1 VSQRPSPPI
10 VVTNGRKGRLLA
22 RPTRYDPAVRNRMG
36 KVPGR
41 RWDPSRKVWIIPP
54 TIQAQEAFRTYFPDV
69 EIPDGPTP
77 SEQASMQEA
86 ERGRPSMGRPSTG
99 SPSTSEA
106 PPEERRQRERDA
118 LLRRLTEV
126 MVTEGFSPRSRKVYR
141 GHARRFLEWLP
152 RDPFRFSVD
161 DVRRYITYQVEDR
174 GISRST
180 HSQILSAIRFL
191 AQKVLERP
199 DAIDQVPTPKKR
211 KRLPVVLSR
220 EEVNRIIETV
230 QNPTHQAIVMLL
242 YSSGMRVSE
251 LVRLRPDDLDRDRGV
266 IRIQGGKGGKDRY
279 TLLSRRAT
287 EAVDVHLAPWRLRD
301 GPPRWLFPGKDPDR
315 HLHQRTIQKV
325 VARAGRRAGIGK
337 RVTPHVLRHSF
348 ATHLLESGTDLRY
361 IQELLGHA
369 TSRTTEIYTH
379 VSNQTLATIRNPL
392 DDT

>member
-1 VSQRPSPPI
+1 MTPRHAQPI
-10 VVTNGRKGRLLA
+10 VIMNGRKGRLLA
-22 RPTRYDPAVRNRMG
+22 RPTRYDPAVRDRMR

-41 RWDPSRKVWIIPP
+41 RWDPGRKVWVIPP
-54 TIQAQEAFRTYFPDV
+54 TIQAQEAFRTHFPEV

-77 SEQASMQEA
+77 SEQASMQKAEA
-86 ERGRPSMGRPSTG
+86 RRSSMGPPS
-99 SPSTSEA
+99 PSEA
-106 PPEERRQRERDA
+106 PPEERRQQERDA

-126 MVTEGFSPRSRKVYR
+126 MVTEGFSPRSRRVYR
-141 GHARRFLEWLP
+141 GHVRRFLEWLP
-152 RDPFRFSVD
+152 ENPFQFSVD
-161 DVRRYITYQVEDR
+161 DVRRYITHQVEDR

-191 AQKVLERP
+191 ARKVLERP
-199 DAIDQVPTPKKR
+199 DAIDQVPAPKKR

-220 EEVNRIIETV
+220 GEVDRIIEAV
-230 QNPTHQAIVMLL
+230 RNPTHQAIVMLL

-251 LVRLRPDDLDRDRGV
+251 LVCLRPDDLDRDRGV
-266 IRIQGGKGGKDRY
+266 IRIRAGKGGKDRY

-287 EAVDVHLAPWRLRD
+287 EAVDVHLAPWKLRD

-325 VARAGRRAGIGK
+325 VAKAGRKAGIGK

-392 DDT
+392 DDA